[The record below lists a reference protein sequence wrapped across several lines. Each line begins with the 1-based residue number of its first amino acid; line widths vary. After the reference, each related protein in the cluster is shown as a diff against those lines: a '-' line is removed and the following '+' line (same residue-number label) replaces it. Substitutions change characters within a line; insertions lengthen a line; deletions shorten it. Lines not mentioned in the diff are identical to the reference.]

1 MSKVSGDSGGEW
13 VGVRRLPKVSGKHK
27 LATGFYA
34 NLSIM
39 HEPRL
44 AALMRFPTHTHTE
57 RETHTHTH
65 TDTHVAG
72 GSMNNF

>member
-1 MSKVSGDSGGEW
+1 MRVRVVG
-13 VGVRRLPKVSGKHK
+13 GVRWLPKVSGKHK

-44 AALMRFPTHTHTE
+44 AALMRFPTLTHTL
-57 RETHTHTH
+57 THTRAHSHTN
-65 TDTHVAG
+65 THVAG

>member
-1 MSKVSGDSGGEW
+1 MEWGNRGGE
-13 VGVRRLPKVSGKHK
+13 GNGGRRLPKVSGKHK

-57 RETHTHTH
+57 RLTHSHTH
-65 TDTHVAG
+65 TDTRVAG